1 MIQASKANRDE
12 ILSFPN
18 IETSSGT
25 HPVHIQCVLGDISE
39 EVKQ

>member
-1 MIQASKANRDE
+1 MIQASEANRDE
-12 ILSFPN
+12 ILSFAN